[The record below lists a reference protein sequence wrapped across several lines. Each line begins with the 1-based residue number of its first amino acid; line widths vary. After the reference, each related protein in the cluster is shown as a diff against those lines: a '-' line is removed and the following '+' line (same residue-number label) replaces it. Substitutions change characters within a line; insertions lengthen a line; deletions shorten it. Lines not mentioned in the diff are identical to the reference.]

1 MRKKRV
7 AALIMAVAMSI
18 ASLAG
23 CGGNASTQGAQTSA
37 EDDGKGGNTDAGEQ
51 GKNARAEDGQQEDG
65 QDAEG
70 QAQGENAQAG
80 DGGQIELTLMG
91 GAHLVSVAE
100 IVLKDYLAEHPNI
113 KINFEKYS
121 YAEYPTKM
129 KLQLSN
135 NESTP
140 DIMIIHDLYT
150 PQFAK
155 AGYLED
161 LSGMVSEGDILPV
174 TAPAMVDGKL
184 YGLPNQV
191 TNQYVYLYRQ
201 DIYDQEGL
209 MPPATFDEYYEQ
221 GLKLKEKG
229 YYVGA
234 FDPADPGCSETF
246 RYFIYM
252 LGGEVLDNEGN
263 VSLNKGVE
271 ALELMKKC
279 SDAGIWHTS
288 QLANSEAY
296 WTAFNDG
303 QIAAFPAAAA
313 QAAYY
318 ETNVDPNGN
327 GGYGHLAMAAPMK
340 FAEDGR
346 TTFIN
351 NTEYYAINKNTEH
364 MDAAKEVVA
373 YLALSEE
380 ATLKFSNVNE
390 DGVMA
395 QFATGSMAGIEA
407 IVNGNTEGWKAY
419 GDAKIVEQL
428 ANMLL
433 EVNPDMPF
441 VDERSNEIN
450 TIISEVIGEMFLNGA
465 YTPAEAV
472 DEMRKRIDNI

>member
-1 MRKKRV
+1 MKKRRI
-7 AALIMAVAMSI
+7 AALIMAAAMGI

-23 CGGNASTQGAQTSA
+23 CGGDAPAQDAQA
-37 EDDGKGGNTDAGEQ
+37 ESEDGGNDKSA
-51 GKNARAEDGQQEDG
+51 AVDGQQDAGQAGEKQAGNG
-65 QDAEG
+65 QDAD
-70 QAQGENAQAG
+70 GEK
-80 DGGQIELTLMG
+80 IELTLMG

-161 LSGMVSEGDILPV
+161 LSGMVNEGDILPV
-174 TAPAMVDGKL
+174 TAPATVDGKL

-201 DIYDQEGL
+201 DIYEQEGL
-209 MPPATFDEYYEQ
+209 TPPATFDEYYDQ

-229 YYVGA
+229 YFVGA
-234 FDPADPGCSETF
+234 FDPSDPKCYLTF
-246 RYFIYM
+246 SYFVYM
-252 LGGEVLDNEGN
+252 LGGEILDNNGN
-263 VSLNKGVE
+263 VSLNKGTE

-279 SDAGIWHTS
+279 NDAGIWHTS
-288 QLANSEAY
+288 QLAESEAY
-296 WTAFNDG
+296 WTAFNAG
-303 QIAAFPAAAA
+303 KIAAFPAVAAH
-313 QAAYY
+313 AAYY
-318 ETNVDPNGN
+318 ETNVDPAGD
-327 GGYGHLAMAAPMK
+327 GGYGQLAMAAPMK

-364 MDAAKEVVA
+364 LDAAKDVVA

-380 ATLKFSNVNE
+380 AALKFANVNE

-419 GDAKIVEQL
+419 GDAKIVAEL
-428 ANMLL
+428 ADMFL
-433 EVNPDMPF
+433 ETDPDIPF

-450 TIISEVIGEMFLNGA
+450 TIISEVVGEMFLNGA
-465 YTPAEAV
+465 YTPEEAV
-472 DEMRKRIDNI
+472 EEMKKRIDNI

>member
-1 MRKKRV
+1 MKKRRI
-7 AALIMAVAMSI
+7 AALIMAAAMSI

-23 CGGNASTQGAQTSA
+23 CGGDASTQDAQVTS
-37 EDDGKGGNTDAGEQ
+37 EDSGNDKSA
-51 GKNARAEDGQQEDG
+51 AADGQQ
-65 QDAEG
+65 DAE
-70 QAQGENAQAG
+70 QAGENQAG
-80 DGGQIELTLMG
+80 NGQGADSEQIELTLMG

-161 LSGMVSEGDILPV
+161 LSEMVNEGDILPV
-174 TAPAMVDGKL
+174 TAPATVDGKL

-201 DIYDQEGL
+201 DIYEQEGL
-209 MPPATFDEYYEQ
+209 TPPATFDEYYDQ
-221 GLKLKEKG
+221 GLKLKENG
-229 YYVGA
+229 YFVGA
-234 FDPADPGCSETF
+234 FDPSDPKCYLTF
-246 RYFIYM
+246 SYFVYM
-252 LGGEVLDNEGN
+252 LGGEILDNNGN
-263 VSLNKGVE
+263 VSLNKGTE

-279 SDAGIWHTS
+279 NDAGIWHTS
-288 QLANSEAY
+288 QLAESEAY
-296 WTAFNDG
+296 WTAFNAG
-303 QIAAFPAAAA
+303 KIAAFPAVAAH
-313 QAAYY
+313 AAYY
-318 ETNVDPNGN
+318 ETNVDPAGD
-327 GGYGHLAMAAPMK
+327 GGYGQLAMAAPMK

-364 MDAAKEVVA
+364 LDAAKDVVA

-380 ATLKFSNVNE
+380 AALKFANVNE

-419 GDAKIVEQL
+419 GDAKIVAEL
-428 ANMLL
+428 ADMLL
-433 EVNPDMPF
+433 EVEPDIPF

-450 TIISEVIGEMFLNGA
+450 TIISEVVGEMFLNGA
-465 YTPAEAV
+465 YTPEEAV
-472 DEMRKRIDNI
+472 EEMKKRIDNI